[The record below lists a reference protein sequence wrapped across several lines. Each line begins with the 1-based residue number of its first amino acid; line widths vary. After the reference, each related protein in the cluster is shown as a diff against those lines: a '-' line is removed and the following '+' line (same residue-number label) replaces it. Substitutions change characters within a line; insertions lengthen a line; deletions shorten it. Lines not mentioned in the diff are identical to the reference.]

1 MHLGDN
7 RSTRQRCGH
16 SISVALCT
24 HNGGRFIQEQIES
37 ICQQSLLPAEI
48 VLSDDASSD
57 NCVDLAQTIVAGQ
70 VLKQSRSLPTLHIL
84 RNSQPLKVVKNFE
97 QAIKAC
103 TGDLI
108 ALCDQDDVWHTDRLV
123 RMAQEF
129 VQRPDLLLLHSN
141 AKLIDSTGGDLSQSL
156 FDAIEVQGFE
166 LDWIHTGRALDA
178 FLRRNLVTGATTLFH
193 RSLLQYALP
202 FPKEWLHDEWLAIV
216 AACIGLVD
224 VMEDRLIDYRQHAT
238 NQIGAR
244 RETLLWK
251 IQKAFATRDDT
262 LSARA
267 TKVEVLLER
276 LERLDKSIPATTI
289 AKLHAKLVHQRFRA
303 NLPKRRLARLVP
315 VLRELLTG
323 RYNQFGRG
331 LHCVARDLLESG

>member
-1 MHLGDN
+1 MHLGND
-7 RSTRQRCGH
+7 SSPQQLGGH

-24 HNGGRFIQEQIES
+24 YNGGRFIQEQIES
-37 ICQQSLLPAEI
+37 ICQQSLQPAEI
-48 VLSDDASSD
+48 TLSDDASSD
-57 NCVDLAQTIVAGQ
+57 SCVDLVQSVIASQA
-70 VLKQSRSLPTLHIL
+70 LKQSRPPLALNIL

-108 ALCDQDDVWHTDRLV
+108 ALCDQDDVWHTDRLA
-123 RMAQEF
+123 RMAERF
-129 VQRPDLLLLHSN
+129 AQRPDLLLLHSN

-166 LDWIHTGRALDA
+166 LDWIHKGHALDA

-216 AACIGLVD
+216 ASCVGRVD
-224 VMEDRLIDYRQHAT
+224 VMEDKLIDYRQHAT

-244 RETLLWK
+244 RETFLWK
-251 IQKAFATRDDT
+251 IQKAFAQRDDT
-262 LSARA
+262 LGARA
-267 TKVEVLLER
+267 TKVEILLER
-276 LERLDKSIPATTI
+276 LEQLDQSIPATTI
-289 AKLHAKLVHQRFRA
+289 AKLRAKLVHQRFRA
-303 NLPKRRLARLVP
+303 NLPKHRLARLAP